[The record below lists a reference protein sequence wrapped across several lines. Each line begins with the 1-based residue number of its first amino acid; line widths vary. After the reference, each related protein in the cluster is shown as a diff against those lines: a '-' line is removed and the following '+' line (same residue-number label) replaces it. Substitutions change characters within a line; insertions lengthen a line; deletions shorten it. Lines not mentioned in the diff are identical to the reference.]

1 MKTTT
6 NVCVAICASLI
17 LFVGAGQLQAQSD
30 IFDNFESYA
39 EGSFLGSQGGWFT
52 NTDISILN
60 DPTSSGG
67 GNWADGIDAP
77 GSSGIWM
84 SQPYDVSQVPAGSTV
99 TFEAEVFLRSTGS
112 NRSHNDQIGFFTGQT
127 AGGYTNGIY
136 WNTNGGATTIQ
147 VLNGGVGGTS
157 QVVSEEPSNF
167 DTWIPLSIEL
177 NTATGSATYT
187 ANGFSVT
194 DTGLD
199 FSALTHVGQTM
210 DLRSGAAGIAE
221 FNVYVPEPSTVM
233 LAGVGLLGIALGWR
247 RRRQR

>member
-1 MKTTT
+1 MKTNTG
-6 NVCVAICASLI
+6 VSVAICASLI
-17 LFVGAGQLQAQSD
+17 LFVGAGQLQAQFN
-30 IFDNFESYA
+30 IFDNFESYQ
-39 EGSFLGSQGGWFT
+39 LGSVLDGQGGWFT
-52 NTDISILN
+52 TTDVFMEN
-60 DPTSSGG
+60 RPG
-67 GNWADGIDAP
+67 AP
-77 GSSGIWM
+77 GAGTFADANTAPGGSNNYM
-84 SQPYDVSQVPAGSTV
+84 SQPYDLSQVASDATV
-99 TFEAEVFLRSTGS
+99 IFEAEIYLVSGGP
-112 NRSHNDQIGFFTGQT
+112 NRSHNDQIGFLRGQAT
-127 AGGYTNGIY
+127 GGYSNGIY

-233 LAGVGLLGIALGWR
+233 LAGVGLLGIALSWR